1 MIWKRFLGAKPRNPN
16 ALPLYRAIVA
26 QARQPGLYRDLGVPD
41 NLDGRFEA
49 IVLHLVLVLR
59 RLKRDFPAGR
69 DLAEALQ
76 ESFFEDMD
84 HSLRELGAGA
94 LGVGKRVKRMAEG
107 FMGRLA
113 GYEGAHDRL
122 AVEGEAAALPDA
134 LARTGL
140 RTLPQDGGD

>member
-1 MIWKRFLGAKPRNPN
+1 MTYCHTLSLRDARPI
-16 ALPLYRAIVA
+16 YRE
-26 QARQPGLYRDLGVPD
+26 LGVPN

-84 HSLRELGAGA
+84 HSLRELGAGD

-113 GYEGAHDRL
+113 GYEGALDRL
-122 AVEGEAAALPDA
+122 AVAGEAASSEERRVGQESVSTCRSRWSP
-134 LARTGL
+134 
-140 RTLPQDGGD
+140 